1 MEKRKPVDTY
11 EVNLYCDVCGGLME
25 LQEHAMV
32 LYTYPPQYEYHCT
45 QCGSTVITN
54 RQYPYMEYKER
65 T

>member
-11 EVNLYCDVCGGLME
+11 EVNLYCDVCGGRME
-25 LQEHAMV
+25 LPEHAMV
-32 LYTYPPQYEYHCT
+32 IYTYPPQYEYYCT
-45 QCGSTVITN
+45 KCGNTVTVN